1 MLNRTLVAGLAATL
15 LALSACGKKEPPPP
29 PPPPPAPAPAPAA
42 PPPPPPAPVG
52 VVVGEI
58 LLGKAVG
65 PDKKVVQVME
75 VFAVKDP
82 IHASVATT
90 GAGKASVKAKWTYTK
105 DGKTVPVK
113 EDVMVIETTGP
124 AVNEFHISKP
134 DGWPVGD
141 YMVEIFVDDKPAGS
155 RKFSVK

>member
-1 MLNRTLVAGLAATL
+1 MITRTLVAALAASVL
-15 LALSACGKKEPPPP
+15 VLAACGKKEPPPP
-29 PPPPPAPAPAPAA
+29 PPPPAPAPAPVA
-42 PPPPPPAPVG
+42 PPPPPAPVG
-52 VVVGEI
+52 VTVGEI

-90 GAGKASVKAKWTYTK
+90 GAGKASVKAKWTFTR

-113 EDVMVIETTGP
+113 EDVMMIETTGP
-124 AVNEFHISKP
+124 AINEFHISKP

>member
-1 MLNRTLVAGLAATL
+1 MITRTLVAALAASVL
-15 LALSACGKKEPPPP
+15 VLAACGKKEPPPP
-29 PPPPPAPAPAPAA
+29 PPPPAPAPAPVA

-52 VVVGEI
+52 VTVGEI

-90 GAGKASVKAKWTYTK
+90 GAGKASVKAKWTFTR

-113 EDVMVIETTGP
+113 EDVMMIETTGP
-124 AVNEFHISKP
+124 AINEFHISKP